1 MKTRLI
7 IFAFLF
13 LNFSLHAQ
21 EVNKKNVLFII
32 VDDLRAALP
41 TYGNQQVVA
50 PNITNFAESAVQ
62 FDNAYVNIPTCGASR
77 ASILT
82 GIRPSREYFKKFT
95 TSIERDMPDAIT
107 FPGLLKSKGYTT
119 ISNGKI
125 SHNRD
130 DMDFTW
136 SEIWR
141 PKGLY
146 NNPDYVDRST
156 SDSLEV
162 GGLGAVYPFENLD
175 VPDSAY
181 KDGKI
186 AAKAIEDLQ
195 KLKIS
200 GKPFLL
206 AVGFLKP
213 HLPFNAPKKYWD
225 YYDFDKIKLPVNNT
239 FPKNAPKSAGNWY
252 ELVKYKGI
260 PKDVESNGRNASL
273 HTLDE
278 TFSRK
283 LIHGYYACVS
293 YTDSQVGK
301 VLRALEDLGMKDD
314 TIVIFTSDHGFSL
327 MEHNRWSKHN
337 LFRVENRVPLI
348 IRVPGITNKG
358 RTESFAELIDLYP
371 TITELLEINTPEK
384 VEGISLVQNLKNPE
398 LITKSVAYSRIWNG
412 DLFVSSNHLYAEW
425 KGDESG
431 HVYDSMLFNVKD
443 DSLEMYNLANDE
455 KYNQLIDSLSNNI
468 KFKKVY

>member
-1 MKTRLI
+1 MKTRVI

-371 TITELLEINTPEK
+371 TITELLEINTPQK